1 MSPLTR
7 SRLGTATLALAGI
20 IGIAVGAAALFAPD
34 VFFASNGIQLGA
46 NASLRSELRSAGGAN
61 LGMGVLMLAGAFA
74 RPLRL
79 LSALLVATFYLAYG
93 TSRVFAWVV
102 DGPPHEGL
110 IAAAIIE
117 LAIGAAGVLLL
128 ARARHARHP

>member
-34 VFFASNGIQLGA
+34 AFFASNGIQLGA

-79 LSALLVATFYLAYG
+79 LSALLVATFYLAYR
-93 TSRVFAWVV
+93 TKASSPR
-102 DGPPHEGL
+102 PSSS
-110 IAAAIIE
+110 
-117 LAIGAAGVLLL
+117 
-128 ARARHARHP
+128 

>member
-34 VFFASNGIQLGA
+34 AFFASSGIQLGA
-46 NASLRSELRSAGGAN
+46 GASLRSELRSAGGAN
-61 LGMGVLMLAGAFA
+61 LGMGVLMLAGVFVHSLRFA
-74 RPLRL
+74 
-79 LSALLVATFYLAYG
+79 SALLVATFYLAYG

-102 DGPPHEGL
+102 DGPPHDGL
-110 IAAAIIE
+110 IAAGVIE

-128 ARARHARHP
+128 TRARHARHL